1 MKKIY
6 ENPEFIYVQ
15 MLSGDVITAS
25 KNHSDMD
32 VEDNETSD
40 DNAVNWSY

>member
-6 ENPEFIYVQ
+6 ENPEFIYAQ
-15 MLSGDVITAS
+15 MRSCDVITAS
-25 KNHSDMD
+25 KNHGNLD

-40 DNAVNWSY
+40 DNGVNWFG